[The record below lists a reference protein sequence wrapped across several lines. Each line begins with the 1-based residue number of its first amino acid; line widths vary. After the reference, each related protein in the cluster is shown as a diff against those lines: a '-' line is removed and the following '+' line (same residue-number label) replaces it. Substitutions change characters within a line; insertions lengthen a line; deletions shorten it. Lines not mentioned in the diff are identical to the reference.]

1 MCSNSPHSPGNCHPR
16 MNSDLGFTHR
26 TRRTGK
32 VQVLHRGTLAA
43 TLRGAAA
50 QEFLAELEDCGAPDA
65 QQLMA
70 RVTGNYKHGNERL
83 AGSHPRDRP

>member
-1 MCSNSPHSPGNCHPR
+1 
-16 MNSDLGFTHR
+16 MNLATDSDLGFTHR
-26 TRRTGK
+26 TRKTGE

-50 QEFLAELEDCGAPDA
+50 HDFLAELDGCSASDA

-83 AGSHPRDRP
+83 AGSHPRNRRTPRGR